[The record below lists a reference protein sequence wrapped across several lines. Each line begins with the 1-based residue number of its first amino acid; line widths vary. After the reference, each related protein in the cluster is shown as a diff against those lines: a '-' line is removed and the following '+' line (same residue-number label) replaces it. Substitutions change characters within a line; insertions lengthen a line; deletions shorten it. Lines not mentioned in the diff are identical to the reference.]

1 MCAALVTPHRPGGVT
16 VVDVSPDA
24 HDLPDGAYIAS
35 LAGFERMTTR
45 RLRSLL
51 AAGDPRSAFR
61 IASGDAEPSGPL
73 RAMLQREPELASCW
87 RHQASTRPPGRC
99 WQECVEGAIE
109 VVVPGDVHFPA
120 QLLDDP
126 ACPAALFVRGDL
138 DVLDARRVGIVGTR
152 NATQR
157 GRETAAKFGFE
168 LAENGVV
175 VISGLARGIDG
186 AAHRG
191 ALAAS
196 SGAAVVG
203 VVGNGLDR
211 PYPKQH
217 ASLWSEVA
225 ARGALISEWP
235 PGTAPDAFRF
245 PLRNRILA
253 ALVEVLVVVESRER
267 GGSLITAREALA
279 RQVEVMAV
287 PGSLHNRAANG
298 TNQLLSDGAAPATDT
313 TEILVALGLDG
324 RRAGRSRY
332 DPRPRPRG
340 IDADIV
346 DACLREP
353 HSIEHVVERFDLSIG
368 DSALALARLER
379 DGWLRETGGWFE
391 ALDRWD
397 GLT

>member
-1 MCAALVTPHRPGGVT
+1 MTATDEPGDERRDEMASESSGDGALPG
-16 VVDVSPDA
+16 A
-24 HDLPDGAYIAS
+24 AYIAS

-51 AAGDPRSAFR
+51 ASGDPARAFGV
-61 IASGDAEPSGPL
+61 ASGELAPRGL
-73 RAMLQREPELASCW
+73 IGAMLEREPELATCW
-87 RHQASTRPPGRC
+87 RRQARIRPPERC
-99 WQECVEGAIE
+99 WQECLDGAIE
-109 VVVPGDVHFPA
+109 VVVPGDERFPA

-126 ACPAALFVRGDL
+126 DCPAALFVRGDL

-157 GRETAAKFGFE
+157 GRETAAQFGFE
-168 LAENGVV
+168 LSANGVV
-175 VISGLARGIDG
+175 VVSGLARGIDG

-191 ALAAS
+191 ALAAT
-196 SGAAVVG
+196 AAPVVG
-203 VVGNGLDR
+203 IVGNGLDR
-211 PYPKQH
+211 PYPAQH
-217 ASLWSEVA
+217 AALWSEVA
-225 ARGALISEWP
+225 ERGVLISEWP
-235 PGTAPDAFRF
+235 PRTPPDAFRF

-253 ALVEVLVVVESRER
+253 ALVEVLVVIESRER

-313 TEILVALGLDG
+313 TDILVALGLDG
-324 RRAGRSRY
+324 RRSGRSRF

-340 IDADIV
+340 IDAEIV
-346 DACLREP
+346 DACVRQP
-353 HSIEHVVERFDLSIG
+353 CAIEHVVERFDLSIS
-368 DSALALARLER
+368 DAALALARLER

-397 GLT
+397 ALT